1 MLVKLKTYS
10 LLGIEA
16 VPVDVE
22 VDVSRRG
29 KDGVTIVG
37 LPETVVKESTHRV
50 SRAIENSGYT
60 VPSHSIL
67 VNLAPADMPKQA
79 ASFDVPIAL
88 GMIAAGGEFDSD
100 FFGDC
105 AIVGELALDGSVRGC
120 KGVLAMAMAAAV
132 MKNSFRL
139 MRKERSASAI
149 TSRLRFRGVISSPI
163 SFSRESWSVFG

>member
-16 VPVDVE
+16 VPVEVE

-60 VPSHSIL
+60 VPSGAFIPSGIASASDPRL
-67 VNLAPADMPKQA
+67 FFISQAPLP
-79 ASFDVPIAL
+79 
-88 GMIAAGGEFDSD
+88 GGVVF
-100 FFGDC
+100 
-105 AIVGELALDGSVRGC
+105 
-120 KGVLAMAMAAAV
+120 AV
-132 MKNSFRL
+132 
-139 MRKERSASAI
+139 RSAS
-149 TSRLRFRGVISSPI
+149 TVLFPSSP
-163 SFSRESWSVFG
+163 VV

>member
-10 LLGIEA
+10 LRGIEA
-16 VPVDVE
+16 VPVEVE

-79 ASFDVPIAL
+79 ASFDVPIAR
-88 GMIAAGGEFDSD
+88 
-100 FFGDC
+100 
-105 AIVGELALDGSVRGC
+105 VGWEDGCKVYLEDGSWLILRFSGTEPRVR
-120 KGVLAMAMAAAV
+120 VFAEAATMERAAALVGV
-132 MKNSFRL
+132 MAEYLGLPF
-139 MRKERSASAI
+139 
-149 TSRLRFRGVISSPI
+149 
-163 SFSRESWSVFG
+163 